1 MSRNKNYITH
11 LDYDNLKL
19 QTYTIS
25 NHAFKNLV
33 QNGLVGVTKRF
44 IIAILTNFRC
54 LMFRKILIAYFVKEA
69 NEKYQNEVEDIY
81 SQARKH
87 QI

>member
-1 MSRNKNYITH
+1 
-11 LDYDNLKL
+11 
-19 QTYTIS
+19 
-25 NHAFKNLV
+25 
-33 QNGLVGVTKRF
+33 
-44 IIAILTNFRC
+44 
-54 LMFRKILIAYFVKEA
+54 MFCKILIAYFVKEA